1 MILPE
6 LDNDGF
12 LANLHDWNPA
22 VAEQLAAQESITL
35 TPAHWEILNA
45 LRDFYAE
52 FDLSP
57 AMRPLTR
64 YLKEKTG
71 GRKSQQHLPANPL
84 SRQPCQGCRPYCRPA
99 PAGELPVSH
108 HPLADYV
115 RILARGKN
123 ASRSMS
129 FDEARFTMQSML
141 RGDYLPEQLGAILM
155 LLRVKEESP
164 EEVAGFAAAIN
175 EYWPADVQADLIW
188 ASYAGKRRQPFWCL
202 LSALLL
208 SQMGYRI
215 LFHGSEAHTEGRLYL
230 HELFR
235 ELQWPVVRDL
245 KDLQQSAP
253 LRYLPCSVLHPELQ
267 RWLLLKSI
275 LGVRSPINTVL
286 KTIAPPGIASVQGVF
301 HPNYAA
307 VHQQGCGHYRPDGGD
322 YQRRRR

>member
-1 MILPE
+1 M
-6 LDNDGF
+6 
-12 LANLHDWNPA
+12 
-22 VAEQLAAQESITL
+22 
-35 TPAHWEILNA
+35 
-45 LRDFYAE
+45 
-52 FDLSP
+52 
-57 AMRPLTR
+57 
-64 YLKEKTG
+64 
-71 GRKSQQHLPANPL
+71 
-84 SRQPCQGCRPYCRPA
+84 
-99 PAGELPVSH
+99 SH

-202 LSALLL
+202 LSALLF
-208 SQMGYRI
+208 S
-215 LFHGSEAHTEGRLYL
+215 
-230 HELFR
+230 

-245 KDLQQSAP
+245 NELQQSAP
-253 LRYLPCSVLHPELQ
+253 LRYLPCRVLHPELQ

-307 VHQQGCGHYRPDGGD
+307 AHQQAAAINGQTAVIIKGEGGEFEVNPERRCEAYCQLPQGPAQLELLHQQSHYEDKGGLAGLAAL
-322 YQRRRR
+322 QRVWRNEEQHAYATEAIIGTAALALCAIRGNADLSLALADCRQAWEQRDTRCF

>member
-1 MILPE
+1 M
-6 LDNDGF
+6 
-12 LANLHDWNPA
+12 
-22 VAEQLAAQESITL
+22 
-35 TPAHWEILNA
+35 
-45 LRDFYAE
+45 
-52 FDLSP
+52 
-57 AMRPLTR
+57 
-64 YLKEKTG
+64 
-71 GRKSQQHLPANPL
+71 SQ
-84 SRQPCQGCRPYCRPA
+84 
-99 PAGELPVSH
+99 
-108 HPLADYV
+108 HPLAEYV

-129 FDEARFTMQSML
+129 FAEARFTMQSML

-164 EEVAGFAAAIN
+164 EELAGFAAAIN
-175 EYWPADVQADLIW
+175 EYWPTDVQADLIW

-230 HELFR
+230 HELFSVL
-235 ELQWPVVRDL
+235 EWPIVHDL

-253 LRYLPCSVLHPELQ
+253 LRYLPCRVLHPELQ

-286 KTIAPPGIASVQGVF
+286 KTIAPADIASVQGVF

-307 VHQQGCGHYRPDGGD
+307 VHQQAAAINKQTAVIIKGEGGEFEVNPERRCEAFCQFPHGPAQLKLRHLQTHYDDKGGLEGLTALQRVWRNQQHND
-322 YQRRRR
+322 YAAEAIIGTAALALCAIRENSDLTSALSDCRQAWVD

>member
-1 MILPE
+1 
-6 LDNDGF
+6 
-12 LANLHDWNPA
+12 
-22 VAEQLAAQESITL
+22 
-35 TPAHWEILNA
+35 
-45 LRDFYAE
+45 
-52 FDLSP
+52 
-57 AMRPLTR
+57 
-64 YLKEKTG
+64 
-71 GRKSQQHLPANPL
+71 
-84 SRQPCQGCRPYCRPA
+84 
-99 PAGELPVSH
+99 VSH

-230 HELFR
+230 HELFS

-245 KDLQQSAP
+245 NELQQSAP
-253 LRYLPCSVLHPELQ
+253 LRYLPCRVLHPELQ

-307 VHQQGCGHYRPDGGD
+307 AHQQAAAINGQTAVIIKGEGGEFEVNPERRCEAYCQLPQGPAQLELLHQQSHYEDKGGLDGLAAL
-322 YQRRRR
+322 QRVWRNEEQHAYATEAIIGTAALALCAIRGNADLSLALADCRQAWEQRDTRCF